1 MKLSVSSVIPQNP
14 VFLWL
19 WITLLVW
26 WSGLAG
32 RDFFLVPALIF
43 VGIYTYQI
51 RNNQPS
57 IITTKWTN
65 SSYAKRWLISL
76 FLVHVVLN
84 LTITILKYYSF
95 RWNVWDVGSYSTCFT
110 TFRRGVFTHPT
121 WALTIGASTSLLRC
135 HHWLYSI
142 YGFQALTGLLWQKQ
156 LPI

>member
-1 MKLSVSSVIPQNP
+1 MKLRVSSLIPLNP

-51 RNNQPS
+51 RNRKPS
-57 IITTKWTN
+57 IFTSKWTN
-65 SSYAKRWLISL
+65 STYTKRWLMPL

-84 LTITILKYYSF
+84 LAITILKYYSF
-95 RWNVWDVGSYSTCFT
+95 RWNAVSY
-110 TFRRGVFTHPT
+110 THLTLPT
-121 WALTIGASTSLLRC
+121 I
-135 HHWLYSI
+135 YSV
-142 YGFQALTGLLWQKQ
+142 
-156 LPI
+156 

>member
-14 VFLWL
+14 ALLWL

-51 RNNQPS
+51 WNKKPS

-84 LTITILKYYSF
+84 LVITILKYYSF
-95 RWNVWDVGSYSTCFT
+95 SWNVESQREFC
-110 TFRRGVFTHPT
+110 
-121 WALTIGASTSLLRC
+121 
-135 HHWLYSI
+135 
-142 YGFQALTGLLWQKQ
+142 
-156 LPI
+156 